1 MELTADAA
9 GVDNYVPAPRDLR
22 CPFDPPP
29 EYERR
34 LKHQPISRVR
44 LWSGKEAWF
53 VTRYDDARAV
63 LGDPRFSSDNSLE
76 GFPHETPAIKEHRME
91 KMLIGMDP
99 PEHTALRRI
108 LARDFMVKKIEAMR
122 PRTELI
128 VNDLLDRI
136 MQEESTFDFYHSFA
150 LQIPQLVVSEML
162 GIPRKDSAYLIGLL
176 ETVSSAHSTAEEGRA
191 ANDAYLHYLD
201 RLTAAKERE
210 PGTDIIS
217 RLLGHVAAG
226 EVSRRDLLVNLRLLV
241 VAGFESTAKQITV
254 GILLLLRHPDQLAAL
269 RADPTLMGHAVEE
282 ILRYVT
288 VDHFGRRR
296 VAVEDIEVGGQLIR
310 AGEGVVVSHSIANRD
325 PKAFPNPAEF
335 DIRREARHHLAFSFG
350 PHQCLG
356 QPLARLELEIA
367 FGAVLRKMPDLRL
380 AVPFEELR
388 FMHDSAMYGVEELPV
403 TWLPDTS
410 DSK

>member
-1 MELTADAA
+1 
-9 GVDNYVPAPRDLR
+9 
-22 CPFDPPP
+22 
-29 EYERR
+29 
-34 LKHQPISRVR
+34 VR

-53 VTRYDDARAV
+53 VARYDDARAV
-63 LGDPRFSSDNSLE
+63 LGDARFSNDNSLE
-76 GFPHETPAIKEHRME
+76 GFPHESPALKVHRME
-91 KMLIGMDP
+91 KMLIAMDP

-108 LARDFMVKKIEAMR
+108 LARDFMVKKVEAMR
-122 PRTELI
+122 PQVTLI

-136 MQEESTFDFYHSFA
+136 MQEQSTFDFYRSFA
-150 LQIPQLVVSEML
+150 LHIPQLVVSEML
-162 GIPRKDSAYLIGLL
+162 GIPHEDLAYLTGLL
-176 ETVSSAHSTAEEGRA
+176 ETVASADATADEGRA
-191 ANDAYLHYLD
+191 ANDAYLDYLD

-210 PGTDIIS
+210 PGADIIS
-217 RLLGHVAAG
+217 RLLEHVAAG
-226 EVSRRDLLVNLRLLV
+226 EISRKDVLLNSRLLV
-241 VAGFESTAKQITV
+241 VAGFESTAKQIAV

-288 VDHFGRRR
+288 IDHYGRRR
-296 VAVEDIEVGGQLIR
+296 VATEDIEVGGQLIR
-310 AGEGVVVSHSIANRD
+310 AGEGVVISHSIANRD
-325 PKAFPNPAEF
+325 PEAFPNPAEF

-367 FGAVLRKMPDLRL
+367 FDAVLRKMPDLRL

-388 FMHDSAMYGVEELPV
+388 FMHDSALYGVEELPV
-403 TWLPDTS
+403 TWLPRTS

>member
-1 MELTADAA
+1 
-9 GVDNYVPAPRDLR
+9 
-22 CPFDPPP
+22 
-29 EYERR
+29 
-34 LKHQPISRVR
+34 LKDEPISRVR

-76 GFPHETPAIKEHRME
+76 GFPHETPALKEHRSE
-91 KMLIGMDP
+91 KMLIAMDP

-122 PRTELI
+122 SQVEQI
-128 VNDLLDRI
+128 VNDLLEEI
-136 MQEESTFDFYHSFA
+136 MGKEPIFDFYRLFA

-162 GIPRKDSAYLIGLL
+162 GIPHQDSAYLTGLL
-176 ETVSSAHSTAEEGRA
+176 ETISSAEATAEEGRA
-191 ANDAYLHYLD
+191 ANDAYLDYLD

-210 PGTDIIS
+210 PGQDIIS
-217 RLLGHVAAG
+217 RLLEHVAAG
-226 EVSRRDLLVNLRLLV
+226 EISRKDVLVNARLLV
-241 VAGFESTAKQITV
+241 VAGFETTAKQMTI
-254 GILLLLRHPDQLAAL
+254 GMLLLLRHPDQLAAL
-269 RADPTLMGHAVEE
+269 RGDPALIGDAVEE

-296 VAVEDIEVGGQLIR
+296 VATQDIEVGGQLLR
-310 AGEGVVVSHSIANRD
+310 AGEGVVISHSIANRD
-325 PKAFPNPAEF
+325 PAAFPDPADF
-335 DIRREARHHLAFSFG
+335 DIRRQARHHLAFSFG

-367 FGAVLRKMPDLRL
+367 LDAVLRRMPCLRL

-388 FMHDSAMYGVEELPV
+388 FMHNSTIYGLEELPV

-410 DSK
+410 

>member
-1 MELTADAA
+1 MKLIADA
-9 GVDNYVPAPRDLR
+9 GDYVPAPRDVR

-34 LKHQPISRVR
+34 LKEQPISRVR

-53 VTRYDDARAV
+53 ITRYDDARAV
-63 LGDPRFSSDNSLE
+63 LGDPRFSNDNGLE
-76 GFPHETPAIKEHRME
+76 GFPHESPALKEHRSE
-91 KMLIGMDP
+91 KMLIAMDP

-122 PRTELI
+122 PQVERI
-128 VNDLLDRI
+128 VNDLLDQI
-136 MQEESTFDFYHSFA
+136 MRKEPPFDFYRSFA
-150 LQIPQLVVSEML
+150 LHIPQLVVSEML
-162 GIPRKDSAYLIGLL
+162 GIPHQDSAYLAGLL
-176 ETVSSAHSTAEEGRA
+176 ETISSSQATAEEGRA
-191 ANDAYLHYLD
+191 ANDAFLDYLD

-217 RLLGHVAAG
+217 RLLEHVAAG
-226 EVSRRDLLVNLRLLV
+226 EMSRRDVLLNARLLV
-241 VAGFESTAKQITV
+241 VAGFESTAKQMTV

-269 RADPTLMGHAVEE
+269 RADPALMGHAVEE

-288 VDHFGRRR
+288 IDHYGRRR
-296 VAVEDIEVGGQLIR
+296 VATEDIEVGGQLIKK
-310 AGEGVVVSHSIANRD
+310 GEGVVISHSIANRD
-325 PKAFPNPAEF
+325 PRAFPNPAEF

-367 FGAVLRKMPDLRL
+367 LDTVLRRMPDLRL

-388 FMHDSAMYGVEELPV
+388 FMHDSTMYGVEELPV

-410 DSK
+410 DAK